1 MEPKS
6 RTVCEKKN
14 DARIR
19 HLERKGTHEQV
30 RKGAADDTNK
40 DVGEVVERNYKRKR
54 TMDFVQTLI

>member
-1 MEPKS
+1 M
-6 RTVCEKKN
+6 EKKN